1 MDVFLKQTLGL
12 TFQAISRGDSR
23 RERSIKCSSVVI
35 ERFEIATE
43 LTSAAWKY
51 RYAVPM
57 LLSLQTFHPSG
68 KTTSCVPATVLPY
81 SMPDRKIEPKCRLY
95 SYLAI
100 LPRLYVEPQVSL
112 RHQPRGIDTPA
123 IVQPKIVSSF
133 TLRQSIFCSLNRSFG
148 LGYWCNDAI
157 TMNDSQLEQEQLDP
171 SPAGALDTSSGE
183 GSGQFPLAEIP
194 WDDWTMMETFD
205 QDQFGRED
213 TTGLNDFYFGGL
225 DREAG
230 DFTNV
235 SLWLDGA
242 YQPPVPCGYCR
253 QHRLQCL
260 IIQTTP
266 ANPNPVTSC
275 SSCVALFRECSLAR
289 GEKRQPAGFETVT
302 PVLGHLHGVTEQ
314 PGGSGGG
321 DASTRENRVEPE
333 SHGHG
338 QSHSHDR
345 RRFSRKG
352 AKLLRDWFHQHQEW
366 PYPTPEQKAEL
377 AHETGFTGKQV
388 SDWFTNA
395 RRRRKQTY
403 QSSKPAQVFR
413 AGSPLPGAGGLAP
426 MTPMERWQHS
436 PPEEEPASASAIRN
450 AIAFAPA
457 NSSHSSWNTSNDEN
471 DIFQNNSA
479 DDFTSESSV
488 GSRFSHASSDSGAA
502 WSHHSGESLPFP
514 LLSTRSSS
522 RSRKKRTRRQTTQTE
537 HRYQCTFCTNTF
549 ATKYDWSRHERSVH
563 LSLESWICTPELA
576 ETWFAND
583 HCKLC
588 GLSSPPLSHIET
600 HEFDICA
607 TRPHSERTFSRK
619 DHLRQHLRKFHHC
632 TTLPN
637 VEVCRVESNNVQ
649 SRCGFCGIG
658 LMTWTARTD
667 HLAEHFKAGWRMA
680 QWEGDWGFDR
690 SILSVLRN
698 TPGQHES

>member
-1 MDVFLKQTLGL
+1 
-12 TFQAISRGDSR
+12 
-23 RERSIKCSSVVI
+23 
-35 ERFEIATE
+35 
-43 LTSAAWKY
+43 
-51 RYAVPM
+51 
-57 LLSLQTFHPSG
+57 
-68 KTTSCVPATVLPY
+68 
-81 SMPDRKIEPKCRLY
+81 
-95 SYLAI
+95 
-100 LPRLYVEPQVSL
+100 
-112 RHQPRGIDTPA
+112 
-123 IVQPKIVSSF
+123 
-133 TLRQSIFCSLNRSFG
+133 
-148 LGYWCNDAI
+148 
-157 TMNDSQLEQEQLDP
+157 MNDSQPKKEEHSDP
-171 SPAGALDTSSGE
+171 YPAGVSLLDSCSFSGGRGE
-183 GSGQFPLAEIP
+183 WGGQFPLADIP
-194 WDDWTMMETFD
+194 WDDWTTDPD
-205 QDQFGRED
+205 QVGQDS
-213 TTGLNDFYFGGL
+213 TGLNDFYFEGGEGEGGEERLL
-225 DREAG
+225 DLTG

-253 QHRLQCL
+253 QNRLQCL

-314 PGGSGGG
+314 PGGG
-321 DASTRENRVEPE
+321 DSSTAQEDRVESG
-333 SHGHG
+333 SHGH
-338 QSHSHDR
+338 SRDHDK

-377 AHETGFTGKQV
+377 ARETGFTGKQV

-403 QSSKPAQVFR
+403 QSSKPTQVFR
-413 AGSPLPGAGGLAP
+413 AGSPMPMPIAGPGTP

-436 PPEEEPASASAIRN
+436 PPEDEPASESAIRN

-457 NSSHSSWNTSNDEN
+457 DSSHSSWNTLNDEN

-488 GSRFSHASSDSGAA
+488 GSQFSRASSASIA

-522 RSRKKRTRRQTTQTE
+522 SRSRKKKQARRQITGTGSTTQAE
-537 HRYQCTFCTNTF
+537 RRYQCTFCTDTF

-563 LSLESWICTPELA
+563 LSLESWVCTPELA
-576 ETWFAND
+576 ETWLTYDND
-583 HCKLC
+583 ELSSSSCKLC
-588 GLSSPPLSHIET
+588 GLSSPTPSHIET

-607 TRPHSERTFSRK
+607 TRAPSERTFSRK

-632 TTLPN
+632 TCAKLPG
-637 VEVCRVESNNVQ
+637 VEVCRVELNNVL
-649 SRCGFCGIG
+649 SRCGFCGVG
-658 LMTWTARTD
+658 LETWTGRTD
-667 HLAEHFKAGWRMA
+667 HLAEHFKGGWRMA
-680 QWEGDWGFDR
+680 QWEGDWGLEP
-690 SILSVLRN
+690 SILAILRN
-698 TPGQHES
+698 TTAS